1 MGNTMKK
8 TTSDKIFL
16 IAGLIGSDRCAVIDL
31 ARQVH
36 KAIIDKEIE
45 SLISIALCVEAFHIK
60 EMIFLDIM
68 AATYNACD
76 NDTKKMLHKV
86 ATDKPHSIAARLL
99 RRVNSESERM
109 Q

>member
-1 MGNTMKK
+1 MKK
-8 TTSDKIFL
+8 TTSDRIFF

-36 KAIIDKEIE
+36 KCIVEKEIE
-45 SLISIALCVEAFHIK
+45 SLVSIALCVEAFHVK
-60 EMIFLDIM
+60 ETIFLDVM
-68 AATYNACD
+68 AATYDSCD
-76 NDTKKMLHKV
+76 NDTKKLLHKV

-99 RRVNSESERM
+99 RRVAPHSM